1 MATQAHHR
9 AAPTERLKGNEWRAL
24 RILLPYLLEYKW
36 RVAAAP
42 ASLIAAKLANVA
54 VPPIMKGGVGGLDP
68 RTPIVAG
75 PGALLAL
82 YRSPPVSTPPFARL
96 RRAG

>member
-1 MATQAHHR
+1 MVAAPAGLRQAPRRSDDNRRMATQAHHR

-42 ASLIAAKLANVA
+42 ARLI
-54 VPPIMKGGVGGLDP
+54 PPQPADGGAPPLMKEGVGGRDP
-68 RTPIVAG
+68 RAAHVAG
-75 PGALLAL
+75 AGA
-82 YRSPPVSTPPFARL
+82 RP
-96 RRAG
+96 